1 MDLDVPGFVAHFKQ
15 LDKSA
20 RRTAYHQIID
30 QLDPYEWRD
39 VRKRINERSFQKD
52 ILGILPLEIAV
63 QIIKYLSLND
73 AHLLRR
79 VSKRWYDVLS
89 SRSACGVLL
98 RLYIGVSFTSLGDDF
113 KSTLIHYSRRRR
125 RLEHGNPLAEFRINL
140 PFTTGQEILSLDYS
154 DGRYAW
160 LTDGDTTIVVYN
172 LCTQKT
178 QRFCARNRERL
189 EKLRISE
196 YIVAALSTRGLVD
209 THLSLIST
217 LSLKRKRRT
226 GIIADM
232 WQLLPCLGTPNRECS
247 HYSTTQYEYIVFCRK
262 RL

>member
-89 SRSACGVLL
+89 SRSACSVLL

-217 LSLKRKRRT
+217 L
-226 GIIADM
+226 
-232 WQLLPCLGTPNRECS
+232 
-247 HYSTTQYEYIVFCRK
+247 
-262 RL
+262 